1 MARRWRQRL
10 LPPDSIANDLTGHK
24 RLRYAPWFDP
34 ATELAVRN
42 GWAVQYEEVDANLYR
57 RGVERRRPRRGSGLH
72 GGVPRQRQSLPGDL
86 LGIYDTAARAAG
98 RV

>member
-34 ATELAVRN
+34 VRLS
-42 GWAVQYEEVDANLYR
+42 YENLRNQHQLDWLYDGCVLVDTYR
-57 RGVERRRPRRGSGLH
+57 AGDDTPVWVREQPALLQESRH
-72 GGVPRQRQSLPGDL
+72 GP
-86 LGIYDTAARAAG
+86 
-98 RV
+98 